1 MSIAKNNYPLSAQ
14 AAYVFI
20 GKSFSFVLAIFIP
33 IILVRIFSKENYGVY
48 QQMLLVSMLFVDT
61 IKWGLINSLYY
72 FYPLEKEKQTEIL
85 SQTFYLLAIIGI
97 IFFPV
102 LYILRYSIAD
112 LFNSPVIITLIFP
125 ICFYFFFMLTSLIL
139 DSLFILEKKSR
150 VVVIYEITNKTLRG
164 LFVIGTAIVFKDVYY
179 VLWSLA
185 IFAFIRFSTLYI
197 YMRKNYGIQLSKIEI
212 PLLKSQLRYAFPIGS
227 ARMVGE
233 IGKKVDKFI
242 LAAFLTPAH
251 FAAYS
256 IAHLGVPII
265 DLFYS
270 SVSQV
275 VIPQMTIKKKADDLA
290 EIKRLWHKMID
301 QFSLVT
307 IPVVIFLGL
316 LAKSIIILLFTNQYI
331 NSVPVYRIFLLIIMI
346 HILNPSVVLR
356 ACKKTKTIFISHLFS
371 MITAIILSYILI
383 QNYGMIGGAVSFILS
398 SLVRTLIQVKKVKEI
413 LSLSLLSLLPWH
425 NMLKI
430 FLFSLIAAIIPIIIV
445 NQSMNEFM
453 TIIFSGIGF
462 ALILLSFYF
471 YTGIIKHQKVIE
483 FARSVVR

>member
-1 MSIAKNNYPLSAQ
+1 LSIAKNNYPLSAQ

-185 IFAFIRFSTLYI
+185 IFAFIRFS
-197 YMRKNYGIQLSKIEI
+197 
-212 PLLKSQLRYAFPIGS
+212 
-227 ARMVGE
+227 
-233 IGKKVDKFI
+233 
-242 LAAFLTPAH
+242 
-251 FAAYS
+251 
-256 IAHLGVPII
+256 
-265 DLFYS
+265 
-270 SVSQV
+270 
-275 VIPQMTIKKKADDLA
+275 
-290 EIKRLWHKMID
+290 
-301 QFSLVT
+301 
-307 IPVVIFLGL
+307 
-316 LAKSIIILLFTNQYI
+316 
-331 NSVPVYRIFLLIIMI
+331 
-346 HILNPSVVLR
+346 
-356 ACKKTKTIFISHLFS
+356 
-371 MITAIILSYILI
+371 
-383 QNYGMIGGAVSFILS
+383 
-398 SLVRTLIQVKKVKEI
+398 
-413 LSLSLLSLLPWH
+413 
-425 NMLKI
+425 
-430 FLFSLIAAIIPIIIV
+430 
-445 NQSMNEFM
+445 
-453 TIIFSGIGF
+453 
-462 ALILLSFYF
+462 
-471 YTGIIKHQKVIE
+471 
-483 FARSVVR
+483 